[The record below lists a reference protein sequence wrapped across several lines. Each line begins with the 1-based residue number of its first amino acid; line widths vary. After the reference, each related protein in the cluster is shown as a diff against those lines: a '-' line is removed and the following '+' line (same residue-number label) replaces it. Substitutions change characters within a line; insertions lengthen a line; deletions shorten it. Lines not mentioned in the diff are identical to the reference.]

1 MYKYFCSF
9 LILLERLI
17 KFYEINGVDWI
28 IRRLVFI
35 GIYKFVSLVL
45 GIRIDINFIVFF
57 ILDLKGRNIFGS

>member
-1 MYKYFCSF
+1 M
-9 LILLERLI
+9 I
-17 KFYEINGVDWI
+17 KLKFKFEHLHQ
-28 IRRLVFI
+28 LVFI